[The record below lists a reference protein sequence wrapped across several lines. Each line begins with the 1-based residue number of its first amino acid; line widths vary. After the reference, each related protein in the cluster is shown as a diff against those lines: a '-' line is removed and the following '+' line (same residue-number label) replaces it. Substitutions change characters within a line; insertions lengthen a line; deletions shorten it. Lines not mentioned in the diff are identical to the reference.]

1 MGSTVAEGIAVKTPG
16 ELTTQVAKEYVD
28 DIVVVTEDMIE
39 EAIALLLNIEKQYVK
54 EQERQVLLQLC
65 RVLIY
70 FRS

>member
-1 MGSTVAEGIAVKTPG
+1 
-16 ELTTQVAKEYVD
+16 
-28 DIVVVTEDMIE
+28 MIE